1 VQRFLSQGF
10 IRAVVCL
17 LFLSLI
23 PRVHA
28 DVGLILSDATSEG
41 MSKWTNAGHSSVYL
55 SNICPA
61 SPVKLRLC
69 RPDEPGSVLSNYI
82 TFGENEDY
90 EWNVVPANIF
100 FYGVEDDSD
109 QPLYASA
116 KLRNVLQDRFRAAYL
131 AELCSGPPCSTNPRA
146 HWRDLVGE
154 SFVRGMY
161 VFVVNTTLEQ
171 DLRLIAKF
179 NSAPNRSR
187 YNGFTWNCADFAM
200 QVINTYFPHAA
211 RPDHLND
218 FGMTSPKAI
227 SKSFTHYAVKHKQL
241 QLRILRIPQIPGE
254 YKISKDCRKG
264 SEVAF
269 RSKRWLFPM
278 LLKSHELVLLATSYY
293 LTGRFNP
300 QKELER
306 HPSLA
311 VAKLD
316 EEIEVAQQQRDLPA
330 VVSLKAKRVE
340 LRSAVLGNSADWS
353 QYKQS
358 LREIAA
364 SDAGSGVPPDFL
376 REPGT
381 TSASVD
387 EQGRSWLEVSLT
399 GQTRTVGASISAVNA
414 DSSDPKLAFR
424 FMLNRV
430 QSQLQ
435 TSARNREAI
444 PQFRRDWQLMLAA
457 RKGLEQALAET
468 RETGSLSPVL
478 SGHNQP

>member
-1 VQRFLSQGF
+1 
-10 IRAVVCL
+10 
-17 LFLSLI
+17 
-23 PRVHA
+23 
-28 DVGLILSDATSEG
+28 
-41 MSKWTNAGHSSVYL
+41 
-55 SNICPA
+55 
-61 SPVKLRLC
+61 
-69 RPDEPGSVLSNYI
+69 
-82 TFGENEDY
+82 
-90 EWNVVPANIF
+90 
-100 FYGVEDDSD
+100 
-109 QPLYASA
+109 
-116 KLRNVLQDRFRAAYL
+116 
-131 AELCSGPPCSTNPRA
+131 
-146 HWRDLVGE
+146 
-154 SFVRGMY
+154 
-161 VFVVNTTLEQ
+161 
-171 DLRLIAKF
+171 
-179 NSAPNRSR
+179 
-187 YNGFTWNCADFAM
+187 M

-340 LRSAVLGNSADWS
+340 LRSAVLGKSADWS

-399 GQTRTVGASISAVNA
+399 GQTRTVGASISAINA

-457 RKGLEQALAET
+457 HKGLEQALAEA
-468 RETGSLSPVL
+468 RESGSLSPVL
-478 SGHNQP
+478 PGHNQP